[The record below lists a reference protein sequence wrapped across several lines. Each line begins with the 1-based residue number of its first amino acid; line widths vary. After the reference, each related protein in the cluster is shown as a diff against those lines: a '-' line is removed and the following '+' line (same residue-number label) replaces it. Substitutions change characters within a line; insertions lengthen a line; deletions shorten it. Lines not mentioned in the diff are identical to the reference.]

1 MITFLFK
8 GLLRDRSR
16 SLFPLLT
23 VFIGVFLAVFMYA
36 FMNGVIGDMVSTTAH
51 YQTGH
56 LRVMTQAYAEEAD
69 QTPNDLALTGLAKT
83 LQALRA
89 KFPALVWTPRIKFG
103 GLLDIPD
110 EKGETKAQGPASG
123 MAVDLFSAHSPEP
136 RLLDIRKAIVR
147 GAMPRRPGDI
157 LIGDDFARKLN
168 VAPGATATLISSTM
182 YGSMTMANFKIAG
195 TVRFGVTAMDRATMI
210 ADIADIQSALD
221 MEDATGEIVGFF
233 PDDVYRDEAA
243 KLMAVS
249 FNREFKNPGDK
260 FSPRMGTLPDE
271 SGLSDYL
278 SLVDSMGII
287 IIAIF
292 VLAMS
297 IVLWNAGLMGSLR
310 RYGEIGVRL
319 AVGEDNGHIYRTL
332 ILESLAIGIFGSVL
346 GTLAGVGLGYLMQL
360 HGLDFSFLFR
370 NSAMMVPSVYHARVT
385 PGCLVIGFA
394 PGIISTVLGA
404 SIAGIGIYK
413 RRTAQLFK
421 ELEA

>member
-1 MITFLFK
+1 L
-8 GLLRDRSR
+8 G
-16 SLFPLLT
+16 
-23 VFIGVFLAVFMYA
+23 
-36 FMNGVIGDMVSTTAH
+36 
-51 YQTGH
+51 
-56 LRVMTQAYAEEAD
+56 
-69 QTPNDLALTGLAKT
+69 
-83 LQALRA
+83 
-89 KFPALVWTPRIKFG
+89 
-103 GLLDIPD
+103 
-110 EKGETKAQGPASG
+110 
-123 MAVDLFSAHSPEP
+123 
-136 RLLDIRKAIVR
+136 IRKAIVR
-147 GAMPRRPGDI
+147 GAMPRRPGDV

-182 YGSMTMANFKIAG
+182 YGSMTMANFRIAG
-195 TVRFGVTAMDRATMI
+195 TVRFGVSAMDRGAMI
-210 ADIADIQSALD
+210 ADVADIQSALD
-221 MEDATGEIVGFF
+221 MGDAAGEIVGFF

-243 KLMAVS
+243 KLMAAS
-249 FNREFKNPGDK
+249 FNREFQNPGDK
-260 FSPRMGTLPDE
+260 FSPRMGTLPEE
-271 SGLSDYL
+271 SGLGDYL
-278 SLVDSMGII
+278 SLVDSLGLI

-319 AVGEDNGHIYRTL
+319 AVGENNGHIYRTL
-332 ILESLAIGIFGSVL
+332 ILESLAIGIFGSFL
-346 GTLAGVGLGYLMQL
+346 GTLAGVGLGYLMHV

-385 PGCLVIGFA
+385 PGCFFIGFA